1 MDERQAIAM
10 VGALSAARKATHL
23 YPPTHPKHQEAVDA
37 LVAAVRGCV
46 ESGPFTLNLHLGRLY
61 HESQVLPADAPGL
74 HSIAE
79 TLEAHRVDSLSFQ
92 PGVSEH
98 DAVTLVEVL
107 GLRPSPTLDLAVEL
121 EQRGATGVTVCA
133 IVDEDAAEAE
143 ERDRVRE
150 QDRALYRRLLG
161 VMRTLTARIQ
171 QTGEPHV
178 GEAGVIVEGILAR
191 LMDDSAAVLGLATMN
206 GQSESSLFHS
216 INTMI
221 YALTIGTALGIPEE
235 GLTTLGV
242 SALLH
247 DIGKVAFDMN
257 DPEQAERGRVLHPR
271 VGAEILSR
279 LPEQDRTPM
288 LVAYEHHMGA
298 DTESGYPEREAGYFA
313 HPYSRMVGIADR
325 YDRLTGTRPDGY
337 GLTPDQAI
345 QQLLKDT
352 PDLLDET
359 LTKMFIK
366 ALGVFPIGC
375 LVRLTDHS
383 VGVVC
388 APGPEP
394 MHPRV
399 RLIYDAGG
407 MELDPP
413 LEMDTSGS
421 EVTIVEIVAPENLA
435 LTVSDHL

>member
-1 MDERQAIAM
+1 MDERHAVAM
-10 VGALSAARKATHL
+10 VGALSSARKATHL
-23 YPPTHPKHQEAVDA
+23 YPQAHPKYQEAVDD
-37 LVAAVRGCV
+37 LIGAVRECV
-46 ESGPFTLNLHLGRLY
+46 AEGPFTLNLHLGRLY
-61 HESQVLPADAPGL
+61 HESQVLPSDAPGM

-79 TLEAHRVDSLSFQ
+79 TLEAHRVESLSFQ
-92 PGVSEH
+92 PGASQH

-107 GLRPSPTLDLAVEL
+107 GLRPSPTLDMAAEL
-121 EQRGATGVTVCA
+121 EQRGAVGITVCA

-161 VMRTLTARIQ
+161 VLRSLTARIQ
-171 QTGEPHV
+171 QTGEPDV
-178 GEAGVIVEGILAR
+178 GEAGMIVEGILAR

-221 YALTIGTALGIPEE
+221 YALTIGSSLGIPEE

-247 DIGKVAFDMN
+247 DIGKVAFDMS
-257 DPEQAERGRVLHPR
+257 DPEQAARAGYLHPK

-279 LPEQDRTPM
+279 LPDQDRTPM

-298 DTESGYPEREAGYFA
+298 DGTSGFPEREEGYFA
-313 HPYSRMVGIADR
+313 HPYSRMVAVADR
-325 YDRLTGTRPDGY
+325 YDRLTCARPDGY
-337 GLTPDQAI
+337 ALTPDQAI
-345 QQLLKDT
+345 MQLLKDT

-359 LTKMFIK
+359 LTRMFVK

-375 LVRLTDHS
+375 VVRLTDHS

-388 APGPEP
+388 APGADP
-394 MHPRV
+394 MQPRV
-399 RLIYDAGG
+399 RLIYDTDG
-407 MELDPP
+407 MEMDPP
-413 LEMDTSGS
+413 LEIETAETNLS
-421 EVTIVEIVAPENLA
+421 IVEIVAPENLA
-435 LTVSDHL
+435 VTVSDHL